1 MNSTKESLKKIPLLG
16 SIIWASEKIKLP
28 GMEGMNLYDFLE
40 MYVDGIFKGALTSR
54 ASSIAFSFFL
64 ALFPFTLFVLTLI
77 PYIPIENFQDNF
89 TNFILKS
96 MPSNE
101 AAQAINS
108 VINDIAKNKYGEL
121 LSFGLL
127 LAMILMTN
135 GVNAIFSGFEDT
147 YHQIESRTVVRQYIV
162 SLFISLLLVVLLLF
176 TVSILVFLGLVIN
189 SLNTKGIVTNAVSW
203 IRFAQYLIMIIM
215 VFTGV
220 SILFYFGTKEGKK
233 NSFFSVGTTFTTIFF
248 IVNFI
253 IFGIYLNKFG
263 QYNKLYGSIGTVMI
277 IMLFIWLNSIILL
290 LGFELNTSI
299 TRLHKKRVE
308 NQLLEKLYNDD

>member
-1 MNSTKESLKKIPLLG
+1 MSRTKESLKKIPILNWV
-16 SIIWASEKIKLP
+16 IEASEKVKLP
-28 GMEGMNLYDFLE
+28 KMEGMNLYDFLE
-40 MYVDGIFKGALTSR
+40 MYINGIFKGALTSR

-89 TNFILKS
+89 TNFVLQS
-96 MPSNE
+96 MPSRQ
-101 AAQAINS
+101 AADAINS

-135 GVNAIFSGFEDT
+135 GVNAIFSGFEYT
-147 YHQIESRTVVRQYIV
+147 YHQIETRTVVRQYIV
-162 SLFISLLLVVLLLF
+162 SLLVSLLLVVLLLF
-176 TVSILVFLGLVIN
+176 TVSILIFLGLVIKN
-189 SLNTKGIVTNAVSW
+189 LNEKGIVTNAVSW
-203 IRFAQYLIMIIM
+203 IRFAQYAIMIIM
-215 VFTGV
+215 IFTGV
-220 SILFYFGTKEGKK
+220 SILYYFGTKEGRK

-248 IVNFI
+248 ILNFI
-253 IFGIYLNKFG
+253 IFGIYVNKFG
-263 QYNKLYGSIGTVMI
+263 QYNKLYGSIGTVMV

-299 TRLHKKRVE
+299 TKLHKKRVE
-308 NQLLEKLYNDD
+308 DQLLKKLYEE

>member
-1 MNSTKESLKKIPLLG
+1 MSKTKENLKKIPVIG
-16 SIIWASEKIKLP
+16 WIIQTSEKIKLP
-28 GMEGMNLYDFLE
+28 RMEGMNLYDFLE
-40 MYVDGIFKGALTSR
+40 MYIDGIFKGALTTR

-77 PYIPIENFQDNF
+77 PYIHIDNFQDNF
-89 TNFILKS
+89 TNFILQS
-96 MPSNE
+96 MPSSN
-101 AAQAINS
+101 AALAIES

-135 GVNAIFSGFEDT
+135 GVNAIFSGFEYT
-147 YHQIESRTVVRQYIV
+147 YHQIETRTVVRQYIV
-162 SLFISLLLVVLLLF
+162 SLLVSLLLVVLLLF

-189 SLNTKGIVTNAVSW
+189 NLNEKGIVTNAVFW
-203 IRFAQYLIMIIM
+203 VRFAQYLIMIIM

-220 SILFYFGTKEGKK
+220 SILFYFGTKEGRK
-233 NSFFSVGTTFTTIFF
+233 NSFFSVGTIFTTIFF
-248 IVNFI
+248 IIDFI

-263 QYNKLYGSIGTVMI
+263 QYNKLYGSIGTVMV

-308 NQLLEKLYNDD
+308 KQLLKKLYDN

>member
-1 MNSTKESLKKIPLLG
+1 MSRTKDSLKKIPVLG
-16 SIIWASEKIKLP
+16 SIIRASEKIKLP
-28 GMEGMNLYDFLE
+28 RMEGMNLYDFLE
-40 MYVDGIFKGALTSR
+40 MYINGIFKGALTTR

-77 PYIPIENFQDNF
+77 PYIPIDNFQDNF
-89 TNFILKS
+89 TNFILQS
-96 MPSNE
+96 MPSEE

-127 LAMILMTN
+127 LSMILMTN
-135 GVNAIFSGFEDT
+135 GVNAIFSGFEYT
-147 YHQIESRTVVRQYIV
+147 YHQIETRTVVRQYLV
-162 SLFISLLLVVLLLF
+162 SLIVSLLLVVLLLF
-176 TVSILVFLGLVIN
+176 TVSIIVFLGLVIN
-189 SLNTKGIVTNAVSW
+189 NLNEKGIVTNAVGWVRS
-203 IRFAQYLIMIIM
+203 AQYLIMIIM
-215 VFTGV
+215 VFTSV

-233 NSFFSVGTTFTTIFF
+233 TSFFSMGTIFTTIFF
-248 IVNFI
+248 IVDFI
-253 IFGIYLNKFG
+253 IFGIYLSRFG
-263 QYNKLYGSIGTVMI
+263 QYNKLYGSIGTVMV

-308 NQLLEKLYNDD
+308 EQVLKKLYDN

>member
-1 MNSTKESLKKIPLLG
+1 MSRTKDSLKKIPVLG
-16 SIIWASEKIKLP
+16 SIIRASEKIKLP
-28 GMEGMNLYDFLE
+28 RMEGMNLYDFLE
-40 MYVDGIFKGALTSR
+40 MYINGVFKGALTTR

-77 PYIPIENFQDNF
+77 PYIPIDNFQDNF
-89 TNFILKS
+89 TNFILQS
-96 MPSNE
+96 MPSEE

-127 LAMILMTN
+127 LSMILMTN
-135 GVNAIFSGFEDT
+135 GVNAIFSGFEYT
-147 YHQIESRTVVRQYIV
+147 YHQIETRTVVRQYLV
-162 SLFISLLLVVLLLF
+162 SLIVSLLLVVLLLF
-176 TVSILVFLGLVIN
+176 TVSIIVFLGLVIN
-189 SLNTKGIVTNAVSW
+189 NLNEKGIVTNAVGWVRS
-203 IRFAQYLIMIIM
+203 AQYLIMIIM
-215 VFTGV
+215 VFTSV

-233 NSFFSVGTTFTTIFF
+233 TSFFSMGTIFTTIFF
-248 IVNFI
+248 IVDFI
-253 IFGIYLNKFG
+253 IFGIYLSRFG
-263 QYNKLYGSIGTVMI
+263 QYNKLYGSIGTVMV

-308 NQLLEKLYNDD
+308 EQVLKKLYDN